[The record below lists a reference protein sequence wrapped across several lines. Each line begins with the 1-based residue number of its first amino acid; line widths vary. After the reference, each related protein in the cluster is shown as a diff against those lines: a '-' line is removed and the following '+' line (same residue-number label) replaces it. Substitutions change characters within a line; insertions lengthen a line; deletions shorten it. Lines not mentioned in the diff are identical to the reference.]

1 MSKPTYRTSEDE
13 ISFNII
19 NKDVVE
25 KLERDG
31 DIKLPKK
38 KLDIPKDK
46 RWNTKQMQAKLL
58 QGILNGD
65 SIPAISKSLEA
76 IIGINKV
83 SQIRNART
91 MTTGAE
97 NAGRLDS
104 YKDLN
109 EQGVEM
115 RKVWIATPDSR
126 TRASHID
133 IDGEEVDIDAEFSN
147 GCKCPGDPDCDDP
160 SEVWNCRCSM
170 RSKIIGFRRPDGS
183 ISRVEHNRGKTLHD
197 TQMEAEKEQRKE
209 VKAHGTGKN

>member
-46 RWNTKQMQAKLL
+46 RWNTKQMQSKLL

-65 SIPAISKSLEA
+65 SIPVISKSLEA

-147 GCKCPGDPDCDDP
+147 GCKCPGDPDCPDT

-170 RSKIIGFRRPDGS
+170 RTRIIGFRRPDGS
-183 ISRVEHNRGKTLHD
+183 ISRVDYTRGKTLHD
-197 TQMEAEKEQRKE
+197 EQMEAEKEQRRE